1 MTSKGQHD
9 HNKSKVIVVKI
20 KKKKKAREKEWG
32 NSRLIRRLALKLCVK
47 DERGTFPNYVF
58 PFESVY

>member
-20 KKKKKAREKEWG
+20 KKKVREKEWG
-32 NSRLIRRLALKLCVK
+32 NSLLKLQLALKLCVK

>member
-20 KKKKKAREKEWG
+20 KKKAREKEWG
-32 NSRLIRRLALKLCVK
+32 NSLLKLRLALKLCVK

>member
-20 KKKKKAREKEWG
+20 KKKAREKEWG
-32 NSRLIRRLALKLCVK
+32 NSRLIPRLALKLCVK

-58 PFESVY
+58 QFESVY

>member
-20 KKKKKAREKEWG
+20 KKKKGREKEWG
-32 NSRLIRRLALKLCVK
+32 NSQLIVRLALKLCVK

>member
-1 MTSKGQHD
+1 MITIKA
-9 HNKSKVIVVKI
+9 KLLLLRL

-32 NSRLIRRLALKLCVK
+32 NSQLILRLALKLCVK